1 MSTRAAI
8 RYAKAV
14 LDQANHAKISEVVF
28 GDMKSIQETLA
39 GSKEL
44 RVVLQSPVVK
54 AEDKKQ
60 ALIQIFE
67 KNSDV
72 TKGLIQI
79 LSSNKR
85 INLLGGVAGAYIDLY
100 NNSKGVKVATVIT
113 AVAITPEIQATVLS
127 KVKEMTGSE
136 NVTIDNTIDDSIIGG
151 FILRVGD
158 LQYNASIANQLGNLK
173 REFSK
178 SL

>member
-1 MSTRAAI
+1 MSSRAAI

-14 LDQANHAKISEVVF
+14 LDQANHANISEVVF
-28 GDMKSIQETLA
+28 GDMKSIQATLA

-60 ALIQIFE
+60 ALLQIFE

-72 TKGLIQI
+72 TKALIQI
-79 LSSNKR
+79 LTSNKR
-85 INLLGGVAGAYIDLY
+85 INLLGGVALAYVDLY
-100 NNSKGVKVATVIT
+100 NDSKGVKTATVIT
-113 AVAITPEIQATVLS
+113 AVTLTPEIEAKVLS
-127 KVKEMTGSE
+127 KLKEMTASE
-136 NVTIDNTIDDSIIGG
+136 NITINNTIDERIIGG

>member
-28 GDMKSIQETLA
+28 GDMKSIQQTLA

-60 ALIQIFE
+60 ALLQIFE

-85 INLLGGVAGAYIDLY
+85 INLLGSVAGAYVDLY
-100 NNSKGVKVATVIT
+100 NNSKGVKVATVTT

-136 NVTIDNTIDDSIIGG
+136 NVTIHNTIDDSIIGG

>member
-1 MSTRAAI
+1 MSSRAAI

-14 LDQANHAKISEVVF
+14 LDQANHANISEVVF
-28 GDMKSIQETLA
+28 GDMKSIQATLA

-60 ALIQIFE
+60 ALLQIFE

-72 TKGLIQI
+72 TKALIQI
-79 LSSNKR
+79 LTSNKR
-85 INLLGGVAGAYIDLY
+85 INLLGGVALAYVDLY
-100 NNSKGVKVATVIT
+100 NDSKGVKTATVIT
-113 AVAITPEIQATVLS
+113 AVTLTPEIEAKVLS
-127 KVKEMTGSE
+127 KLKEMTGSD
-136 NVTIDNTIDDSIIGG
+136 NITINNTIDERIIGG

>member
-14 LDQANHAKISEVVF
+14 LDQANHANISEVVF

-60 ALIQIFE
+60 ALIKIFDT
-67 KNSDV
+67 NSDV

-85 INLLGGVAGAYIDLY
+85 INLLGGVAEAYVDLY

>member
-1 MSTRAAI
+1 MSSRAAI

-14 LDQANHAKISEVVF
+14 LDQANHANISEVVF
-28 GDMKSIQETLA
+28 GDMKSIQATLA

-60 ALIQIFE
+60 ALLQIFE

-72 TKGLIQI
+72 TKALIQI
-79 LSSNKR
+79 LTSNKR
-85 INLLGGVAGAYIDLY
+85 INLLGGVALAYVDLY
-100 NNSKGVKVATVIT
+100 NDSKGVKTATVIT
-113 AVAITPEIQATVLS
+113 AVTLTPEIEAKVLS
-127 KVKEMTGSE
+127 KLKEMTGSE
-136 NVTIDNTIDDSIIGG
+136 NITINNIIDEHIIGG

>member
-1 MSTRAAI
+1 MSSRAAI

-14 LDQANHAKISEVVF
+14 LDQANHANISEVVF
-28 GDMKSIQETLA
+28 GDMKSIQATLA

-60 ALIQIFE
+60 ALLQIFE
-67 KNSDV
+67 KNSEV
-72 TKGLIQI
+72 TKALIQI
-79 LSSNKR
+79 LTSNKR
-85 INLLGGVAGAYIDLY
+85 INLLGGVARAYVDLY
-100 NNSKGVKVATVIT
+100 NDSKGVKTATVIT
-113 AVAITPEIQATVLS
+113 AVTLTPEIEAKVLS
-127 KVKEMTGSE
+127 KLKEMTGSD
-136 NVTIDNTIDDSIIGG
+136 NITINNTIDEHIIGG

>member
-1 MSTRAAI
+1 MSSRAAI

-14 LDQANHAKISEVVF
+14 LDQANHANISEVVF
-28 GDMKSIQETLA
+28 GDMKSIQATLA

-60 ALIQIFE
+60 ALLQIFE

-72 TKGLIQI
+72 TKALIQI
-79 LSSNKR
+79 LTSNKR
-85 INLLGGVAGAYIDLY
+85 INLLGGVALAYVDLY
-100 NNSKGVKVATVIT
+100 NDSKGVKTATVIT
-113 AVAITPEIQATVLS
+113 AVTLTPEIEAKVLS
-127 KVKEMTGSE
+127 KLKEMTGSE
-136 NVTIDNTIDDSIIGG
+136 NITINNTIDERIIGG

-158 LQYNASIANQLGNLK
+158 MQYNASIANQLGNLK

>member
-1 MSTRAAI
+1 MSSRAAI

-14 LDQANHAKISEVVF
+14 LDQANHANISEVVF
-28 GDMKSIQETLA
+28 GDMKSIQATLA

-44 RVVLQSPVVK
+44 RVVLQSPAVK

-60 ALIQIFE
+60 ALLQIFE

-72 TKGLIQI
+72 TKALIQI
-79 LSSNKR
+79 LTSNKR
-85 INLLGGVAGAYIDLY
+85 INLLGGVALAYVDLY
-100 NNSKGVKVATVIT
+100 NDSKGVKTATVIT
-113 AVAITPEIQATVLS
+113 AVTLTPEIEAKVLS
-127 KVKEMTGSE
+127 KLKEMTGSD
-136 NVTIDNTIDDSIIGG
+136 NITINNTIDERIIGG

>member
-1 MSTRAAI
+1 MSSRAAI

-14 LDQANHAKISEVVF
+14 LDQANHANISEVVF

-60 ALIQIFE
+60 ALLQIFE

-72 TKGLIQI
+72 TKALIQI
-79 LSSNKR
+79 LTSNKR
-85 INLLGGVAGAYIDLY
+85 INLLGGVALAYVNLY
-100 NNSKGVKVATVIT
+100 NDSKGVKTATVIT
-113 AVAITPEIQATVLS
+113 AVTLTPEIEAKVLS
-127 KVKEMTGSE
+127 KLKEMTGSD
-136 NVTIDNTIDDSIIGG
+136 NITINNTIDEHIIGG

>member
-1 MSTRAAI
+1 MSSRAAI

-14 LDQANHAKISEVVF
+14 LDQANHANISEVVF
-28 GDMKSIQETLA
+28 GDMKSIQATLA

-60 ALIQIFE
+60 ALLQIFE

-72 TKGLIQI
+72 TKALIQI
-79 LSSNKR
+79 LTSNKR
-85 INLLGGVAGAYIDLY
+85 INLLGGVALAYVDLY
-100 NNSKGVKVATVIT
+100 NDSKGVKTATVIT
-113 AVAITPEIQATVLS
+113 AVTLTPEIEAKVLS
-127 KVKEMTGSE
+127 KLKEMTGSE
-136 NVTIDNTIDDSIIGG
+136 NITINNTIDESIIGG

>member
-1 MSTRAAI
+1 
-8 RYAKAV
+8 
-14 LDQANHAKISEVVF
+14 L
-28 GDMKSIQETLA
+28 
-39 GSKEL
+39 L
-44 RVVLQSPVVK
+44 RQTT
-54 AEDKKQ
+54 KKQ
-60 ALIQIFE
+60 ALIQIFDT
-67 KNSDV
+67 NSDV

-79 LSSNKR
+79 LTSNKR
-85 INLLGGVAGAYIDLY
+85 INLLGNVAGAYVNLY

-136 NVTIDNTIDDSIIGG
+136 NVTIHNTIDDSIIGG
-151 FILRVGD
+151 FILRIGD

-178 SL
+178 LL

>member
-14 LDQANHAKISEVVF
+14 LDQANHANISEVVF
-28 GDMKSIQETLA
+28 GDMNSIQATLA

-60 ALIQIFE
+60 ALVKIFDT
-67 KNSDV
+67 NSDV

-85 INLLGGVAGAYIDLY
+85 INLLGGVAEAYVDLY

-127 KVKEMTGSE
+127 KVKQMTGSE

>member
-1 MSTRAAI
+1 VL
-8 RYAKAV
+8 YYKA
-14 LDQANHAKISEVVF
+14 LLLKQK
-28 GDMKSIQETLA
+28 T
-39 GSKEL
+39 
-44 RVVLQSPVVK
+44 
-54 AEDKKQ
+54 KKQ
-60 ALIQIFE
+60 ALIKIFDT
-67 KNSDV
+67 NSDV

-85 INLLGGVAGAYIDLY
+85 INLLGSVAGAYVDLY

-136 NVTIDNTIDDSIIGG
+136 NVTIHNTIDDSIIGG

-178 SL
+178 LL

>member
-28 GDMKSIQETLA
+28 GDMNSIQETLA

-60 ALIQIFE
+60 ALIKIFE

-85 INLLGGVAGAYIDLY
+85 INLLGVVAGAYVDLY

>member
-85 INLLGGVAGAYIDLY
+85 INLLGGVAGAYVDLY

-127 KVKEMTGSE
+127 KVKQMTGSE
-136 NVTIDNTIDDSIIGG
+136 NVTIHNTIDDSIIGG

>member
-1 MSTRAAI
+1 MSSRAAI

-14 LDQANHAKISEVVF
+14 LDQANHANISEVVF
-28 GDMKSIQETLA
+28 GDMKSIQATLA

-60 ALIQIFE
+60 ALLQIFE

-72 TKGLIQI
+72 TKALIQI
-79 LSSNKR
+79 LTSNKR
-85 INLLGGVAGAYIDLY
+85 INLLGGVALAYVDLY
-100 NNSKGVKVATVIT
+100 NDSKGVKTATVIT
-113 AVAITPEIQATVLS
+113 AVTLTPEIEAKVLS
-127 KVKEMTGSE
+127 KLKQMTGSE
-136 NVTIDNTIDDSIIGG
+136 NITINNTIDEHIIGG

>member
-1 MSTRAAI
+1 MSSRAAI

-14 LDQANHAKISEVVF
+14 LDQANHANISEVVF
-28 GDMKSIQETLA
+28 GDMKSIQATLA

-60 ALIQIFE
+60 ALIQIFDT
-67 KNSDV
+67 NSDV

-79 LSSNKR
+79 LTRNKR
-85 INLLGGVAGAYIDLY
+85 INLLGGVAGAYVDLY

-127 KVKEMTGSE
+127 KVKQMTGSE
-136 NVTIDNTIDDSIIGG
+136 NVTINNIIDERIIGG
-151 FILRVGD
+151 FIFRVGD

>member
-1 MSTRAAI
+1 MSSRAAI

-14 LDQANHAKISEVVF
+14 LDQANHANISEVVF
-28 GDMKSIQETLA
+28 GDMKSIQATLA

-60 ALIQIFE
+60 ALLEIFE

-72 TKGLIQI
+72 TKALIQI
-79 LSSNKR
+79 LTSNKR
-85 INLLGGVAGAYIDLY
+85 INLLGGVALAYVDLY
-100 NNSKGVKVATVIT
+100 NDSKGVKTATVIT
-113 AVAITPEIQATVLS
+113 AVTLTPEIEAKVLS
-127 KVKEMTGSE
+127 KLKEMTGSD
-136 NVTIDNTIDDSIIGG
+136 NITIKNTIDEHIIGG

>member
-60 ALIQIFE
+60 ALLQIFE

-85 INLLGGVAGAYIDLY
+85 INLLGSVALAYVDLY

-136 NVTIDNTIDDSIIGG
+136 NVTIHNTIDDSIIGG

>member
-1 MSTRAAI
+1 MSSRAAI

-14 LDQANHAKISEVVF
+14 LDQANHANTSEVVF
-28 GDMKSIQETLA
+28 GDMKSIQATLA

-60 ALIQIFE
+60 ALLQIFE
-67 KNSDV
+67 KNSEV
-72 TKGLIQI
+72 TKALIQI
-79 LSSNKR
+79 LTSNKR
-85 INLLGGVAGAYIDLY
+85 INLLGGVALAYVDLY
-100 NNSKGVKVATVIT
+100 NDSKGVKTATVIT
-113 AVAITPEIQATVLS
+113 AVTLTPEIEAKVLS
-127 KVKEMTGSE
+127 KLKEMTGSE
-136 NVTIDNTIDDSIIGG
+136 NITINNTIDERIIGG

>member
-85 INLLGGVAGAYIDLY
+85 INLLGSVALAYVDLY
-100 NNSKGVKVATVIT
+100 NNSKGVKVATVTT

-127 KVKEMTGSE
+127 KVKQMTGSE
-136 NVTIDNTIDDSIIGG
+136 NVTIHNTIDDSIIGG

>member
-1 MSTRAAI
+1 MSSRAAI

-14 LDQANHAKISEVVF
+14 LDQANHANISEVVF

-60 ALIQIFE
+60 ALLQIFE

-72 TKGLIQI
+72 TKALIQI
-79 LSSNKR
+79 LTSNKR
-85 INLLGGVAGAYIDLY
+85 INLLGGVALAYVDLY
-100 NNSKGVKVATVIT
+100 NDSKGVKTATVIT
-113 AVAITPEIQATVLS
+113 AVTLTPEIEAKVLS
-127 KVKEMTGSE
+127 KLKEMTGSD
-136 NVTIDNTIDDSIIGG
+136 NITINNTIDEHIIGG

>member
-1 MSTRAAI
+1 MSSRAAI

-14 LDQANHAKISEVVF
+14 LDQANHANISEVVF
-28 GDMKSIQETLA
+28 GDMKSIQATLA

-60 ALIQIFE
+60 ALLQIFE
-67 KNSDV
+67 KNSEV
-72 TKGLIQI
+72 TKALIQI
-79 LSSNKR
+79 LTSNKR
-85 INLLGGVAGAYIDLY
+85 INLLGGVARAYVDLY
-100 NNSKGVKVATVIT
+100 NDSKGVKTATVIT
-113 AVAITPEIQATVLS
+113 AVTLTPEIEAKVLS
-127 KVKEMTGSE
+127 KLKEMTGSD
-136 NVTIDNTIDDSIIGG
+136 NITINNTIDESIIGG

>member
-1 MSTRAAI
+1 MSSRAAI

-14 LDQANHAKISEVVF
+14 LDQANHANISEVVF
-28 GDMKSIQETLA
+28 GDMKSIQATLA

-60 ALIQIFE
+60 ALLQIFE

-72 TKGLIQI
+72 TKALIQI
-79 LSSNKR
+79 LTSNKR
-85 INLLGGVAGAYIDLY
+85 INLLGGVALAYVDLY
-100 NNSKGVKVATVIT
+100 NDSKGVKTATVIT
-113 AVAITPEIQATVLS
+113 AVTLTPEIEAKVLS
-127 KVKEMTGSE
+127 KLKQMTGSD
-136 NVTIDNTIDDSIIGG
+136 NITINNTIDESIIGG

>member
-14 LDQANHAKISEVVF
+14 LDQANHANISEVVF
-28 GDMKSIQETLA
+28 GDMNSIQATLA
-39 GSKEL
+39 RSKEL

-60 ALIQIFE
+60 ALIKIFDT
-67 KNSDV
+67 NSDV

-85 INLLGGVAGAYIDLY
+85 INLLGGVAEAYVDLY

-127 KVKEMTGSE
+127 KVKQMTGSE

>member
-1 MSTRAAI
+1 MSSRAAI

-14 LDQANHAKISEVVF
+14 LDQANHANISEVVF

-79 LSSNKR
+79 LTSNKR
-85 INLLGGVAGAYIDLY
+85 INLLGGVELEYVDVY

-113 AVAITPEIQATVLS
+113 AVAITPEIEANVLS
-127 KVKEMTGSE
+127 KVKQMTGSE
-136 NVTIDNTIDDSIIGG
+136 NVTINNTIDESIIGG

>member
-1 MSTRAAI
+1 MQSRAAI

-28 GDMKSIQETLA
+28 GDMNSIQETLA

-60 ALIQIFE
+60 ALLQIFE

-85 INLLGGVAGAYIDLY
+85 INLLGGVAGAYVDLY

-136 NVTIDNTIDDSIIGG
+136 NVTIDNTIDHSIIGG

>member
-1 MSTRAAI
+1 MSSRAAI

-14 LDQANHAKISEVVF
+14 LDQANHANISEVVF
-28 GDMKSIQETLA
+28 GDMKSIQATLA

-60 ALIQIFE
+60 ALLQIFE

-72 TKGLIQI
+72 TKALIQI
-79 LSSNKR
+79 LTSNKR
-85 INLLGGVAGAYIDLY
+85 INLLGGVALAYLDLY
-100 NNSKGVKVATVIT
+100 NDSKGVKTATVIT
-113 AVAITPEIQATVLS
+113 AVTLTPEIEAKVLS
-127 KVKEMTGSE
+127 KLKEMTGSD
-136 NVTIDNTIDDSIIGG
+136 NITINNTIDEHIIGG

>member
-1 MSTRAAI
+1 MSSRAAI

-14 LDQANHAKISEVVF
+14 LDQANEANISDLVF
-28 GDMKSIQETLA
+28 DDMKAVQATLE

-44 RVVLQSPVVK
+44 RTVLQSPVVK
-54 AEDKKQ
+54 ADDKKE
-60 ALIQIFE
+60 ALVKIFE

-72 TKGLIQI
+72 TKGLIQV
-79 LSSNKR
+79 LTSNKR
-85 INLLGGVAGAYIDLY
+85 INLLGGVASSYVNLY
-100 NNSKGVKVATVIT
+100 NDSKGVKVATVTT
-113 AVAITPEIQATVLS
+113 AVALTPAIEAQVLS

-136 NVTIDNTIDDSIIGG
+136 NVTIKNTIDEHIIGG

-158 LQYNASIANQLGNLK
+158 LQYNASIASQLGSLQ

>member
-1 MSTRAAI
+1 MSSRAAI

-14 LDQANHAKISEVVF
+14 LDQANHANISEVVF
-28 GDMKSIQETLA
+28 GDMKSIQATLA

-60 ALIQIFE
+60 ALLQIFE
-67 KNSDV
+67 KNSEV
-72 TKGLIQI
+72 TKALIQI
-79 LSSNKR
+79 LTSNKR
-85 INLLGGVAGAYIDLY
+85 INLLGGVALAYVDLY
-100 NNSKGVKVATVIT
+100 NDSKGVKTATVIT
-113 AVAITPEIQATVLS
+113 AVTLTPEIEAKVLS
-127 KVKEMTGSE
+127 KLKQMTGSE
-136 NVTIDNTIDDSIIGG
+136 NITINNTIDERIIGG

>member
-1 MSTRAAI
+1 MSNRAAI

-14 LDQANHAKISEVVF
+14 LDQANEANIGSVVF
-28 GDMKSIQETLA
+28 GDMKSVQDTLA

-44 RVVLQSPVVK
+44 RNVLASPIIK
-54 AEDKKQ
+54 GEDKEKS
-60 ALIQIFE
+60 LIKIFE
-67 KNSDV
+67 SNSDV

-79 LSSNKR
+79 LTANKR
-85 INLLGGVAGAYIDLY
+85 INLLGDVASSYINLY
-100 NNSKGVKVATVIT
+100 NEAQGVKVAKVTT
-113 AVAITPEIQATVLS
+113 AVALSPELETKVLA
-127 KVKEMTGSE
+127 KVKEMTGSDQ
-136 NVTIDNTIDDSIIGG
+136 VTIENTIDESIIGG

-173 REFSK
+173 REFTK